1 MQASPNP
8 PMIEIKQVSKWYGS
22 FQVLDACTTAVA
34 KGEVVVVCGPSGS
47 GKSTL
52 IKTVNALE
60 PFQQGEIIVNGT
72 SVGDPR
78 TNLPK
83 LRSVAGMVFQ
93 HFELFPHLSV
103 TENLCLG
110 QVKVLGRGRDEA
122 RQRALALLERV
133 GLSAHKDKH
142 PGELSG
148 GQQQRVAIARAL
160 SMDPVVMLFDEPTSA
175 LDPEMVNEVLDV
187 MTDLAG
193 EGMTMMVVTHEMGFA
208 RRVADRVI
216 FMDGGKIVEDC
227 PKEQFFGNVESVR
240 RARVSF
246 FQNSPA
252 LKVMT
257 EQTFAPRPA
266 NAVDLRSDTVTL
278 PTEAM
283 YERMRG
289 APIGDD
295 ALDGDPT
302 VRELEAYV
310 AAQLGKQAGLFVPS
324 CTMANL
330 LAVLAQTQRNEQV
343 ILESTAHMYTSER
356 GAAAF
361 TGVFYHCVPGAD
373 GAMDLNRLEEALL
386 TEGMRL
392 KTSLV
397 AMETTHNNAGGT
409 VLPLDHMRSVYGMAN
424 NRGISVHLDGARMYN
439 AAVALGVTPLDIAQH
454 ADTVSLCLSRA

>member
-1 MQASPNP
+1 
-8 PMIEIKQVSKWYGS
+8 
-22 FQVLDACTTAVA
+22 
-34 KGEVVVVCGPSGS
+34 
-47 GKSTL
+47 
-52 IKTVNALE
+52 
-60 PFQQGEIIVNGT
+60 
-72 SVGDPR
+72 
-78 TNLPK
+78 
-83 LRSVAGMVFQ
+83 
-93 HFELFPHLSV
+93 
-103 TENLCLG
+103 
-110 QVKVLGRGRDEA
+110 
-122 RQRALALLERV
+122 
-133 GLSAHKDKH
+133 
-142 PGELSG
+142 
-148 GQQQRVAIARAL
+148 
-160 SMDPVVMLFDEPTSA
+160 
-175 LDPEMVNEVLDV
+175 
-187 MTDLAG
+187 
-193 EGMTMMVVTHEMGFA
+193 
-208 RRVADRVI
+208 
-216 FMDGGKIVEDC
+216 
-227 PKEQFFGNVESVR
+227 
-240 RARVSF
+240 
-246 FQNSPA
+246 
-252 LKVMT
+252 MT

-424 NRGISVHLDGARMYN
+424 SRGISVHLDGARMYN

-454 ADTVSLCLSRA
+454 ADTVSLCLSKGLSAPVGAVLAGPRPLLAKARTLRRMLGGAQRQAGIMGAAGLEAVQTMGSRLAEDHATAARLSEGLNRLHPRLSATVPQTNIVQVETADSGMGNAQWVQALAAEGVLTRPWGVTRLRCVTHRHIGAADIDRAVQAFGRVLQAS